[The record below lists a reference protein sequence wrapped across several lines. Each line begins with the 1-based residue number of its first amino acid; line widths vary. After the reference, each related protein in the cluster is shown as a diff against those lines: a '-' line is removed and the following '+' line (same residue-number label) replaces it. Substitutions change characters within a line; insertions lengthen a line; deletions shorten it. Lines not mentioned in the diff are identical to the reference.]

1 LTDPRR
7 PDQRK
12 DWASELSD
20 EERAELD
27 LFFGDVLSLDH
38 AENFGHSTIWDFDD
52 APAEHQ
58 LIQAKYDFEG
68 GDLLAVYRAVEVCHR
83 SGLPIPQ
90 WATPELAREARRI
103 LKISRDGDKRFREA
117 QTWARDRAIMI
128 ARFAAVEAAMVENP
142 DATQVRHLDIA
153 QHCLKE
159 DGINIEV
166 DSLKTVYNRVK
177 KEKIVRPKKK
187 IALYRQ
193 VIQSL
198 QDDGIE

>member
-1 LTDPRR
+1 
-7 PDQRK
+7 
-12 DWASELSD
+12 
-20 EERAELD
+20 
-27 LFFGDVLSLDH
+27 
-38 AENFGHSTIWDFDD
+38 
-52 APAEHQ
+52 
-58 LIQAKYDFEG
+58 
-68 GDLLAVYRAVEVCHR
+68 
-83 SGLPIPQ
+83 
-90 WATPELAREARRI
+90 LAREARRI

-153 QHCLKE
+153 QHCLKG

>member
-7 PDQRK
+7 PEQRK

-27 LFFGDVLSLDH
+27 LFFGGVLSLDH

-153 QHCLKE
+153 QHCLKG